1 MEAMDP
7 KLSVIVP
14 THNRWQFLSRAL
26 ASVLSQ
32 SEGELEVLVV
42 DDGSSD
48 ETPER
53 LAEISD
59 PRVRALRQE
68 PNQGVA
74 AARNRGIAEARAPW
88 VAFLDDDDFWGP
100 DKVRAHLEGLAEAG
114 AEWSY
119 GSAISVGDRGEPR
132 KLLQAPSP
140 DGIAPGLLEAN
151 VVGPPSTVTARTAL
165 VRDAGGFDENLSVL
179 ADWDLW
185 IRLAGRATAAAHST
199 PHVAYC
205 EHDSNMQG
213 GPCSNKRSELEYL
226 AAKHG
231 ASGSGSNG
239 FAASMFE
246 RMAIEDARQEGR
258 RFRAGAGYVRLGIT
272 ERSGRDV
279 LRGGGVLLGE
289 GAIRRLGPVT
299 RPKVTLPSW
308 VTTGFWATLAL
319 PLG

>member
-1 MEAMDP
+1 MEP

-14 THNRWQFLSRAL
+14 THNRWHFLARAL

-32 SEGELEVLVV
+32 SEGDLEVLVV

-53 LAEISD
+53 LAAISD
-59 PRVRALRQE
+59 PRARALRQE

-74 AARNRGIAEARAPW
+74 AARNRGITEARAQW

-100 DKVRAHLEGLAEAG
+100 DKVRVHFEGLGEAG

-140 DGIAPGLLEAN
+140 EGIAPGLLEAN
-151 VVGPPSTVTARTAL
+151 VVGPPSTVTVRTAL
-165 VRDAGGFDENLSVL
+165 VRAAGGFDENLSVL

-185 IRLAGRATAAAHST
+185 IRLAGQATAAAHPA

-231 ASGSGSNG
+231 ALGSGSNG
-239 FAASMFE
+239 FASSMFE

-258 RFRAGAGYVRLGIT
+258 RFRAGAGYVTLGIK

-279 LRGGGVLLGE
+279 LRGGGLMLGE
-289 GAIRRLGPVT
+289 DAVRRLGPAT
-299 RPKVTLPSW
+299 RPKVTSPSW
-308 VTTGFWATLAL
+308 VATGFSATLAE
-319 PLG
+319 PTG